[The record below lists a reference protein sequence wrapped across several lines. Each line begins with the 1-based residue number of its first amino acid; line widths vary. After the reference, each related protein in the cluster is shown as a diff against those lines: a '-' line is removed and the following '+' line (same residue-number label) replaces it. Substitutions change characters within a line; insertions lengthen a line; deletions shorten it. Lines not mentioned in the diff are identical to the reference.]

1 MARVTIDDCLD
12 PVDNRFSLVTAA
24 AKRSRQLH
32 QGAQP
37 LVRCKNKEV
46 VTALR
51 EIAADM
57 VEVYDPQDRPKPLE
71 EVIEPTEPES
81 AEEAEAEA

>member
-12 PVDNRFSLVTAA
+12 KIDNRFGLVVAA

-32 QGAQP
+32 QGARP

-51 EIAADM
+51 EIASSG
-57 VEVYDPQDRPKPLE
+57 VEVIAPEQTGKPA
-71 EVIEPTEPES
+71 ES
-81 AEEAEAEA
+81 